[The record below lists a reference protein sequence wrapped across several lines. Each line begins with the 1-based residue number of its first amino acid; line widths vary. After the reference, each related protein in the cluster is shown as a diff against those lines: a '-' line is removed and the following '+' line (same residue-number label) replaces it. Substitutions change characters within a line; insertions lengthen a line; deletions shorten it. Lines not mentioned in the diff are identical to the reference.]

1 MRQAIQGFV
10 DIVVR
15 NKELLAAC
23 NGDAPHGQWLAVDLD
38 GTLAQYH
45 GWVSEEHIGEPV
57 VSIVAAINARRAAGW
72 KVAIFT
78 ARVSGDAGEAY
89 RAEAAIWKW
98 LDFYNIKVEGITCTK
113 HKHFSEFWDDRAR
126 QVVFNKG
133 HIVECKMPYDAEEFV
148 PSAGEKQVKQDVL
161 QEELNHVNLEVGCS
175 LDVQVGGNHYK
186 DMVIQPAEYCEYNN
200 IPALE
205 AGVIKY
211 VSRHMNK
218 NGVQDLEKA
227 KDLINMIIEMRYE
240 PTGLNHL
247 AARINSKRHNKFEG
261 K

>member
-1 MRQAIQGFV
+1 VKGIMDKVIQ
-10 DIVVR
+10 R
-15 NKELLAAC
+15 HK
-23 NGDAPHGQWLAVDLD
+23 D
-38 GTLAQYH
+38 GW
-45 GWVSEEHIGEPV
+45 GI
-57 VSIVAAINARRAAGW
+57 
-72 KVAIFT
+72 AIFT
-78 ARVSGDAGEAY
+78 ARVSAPHEAE
-89 RAEAAIWKW
+89 RAEKAIWHW
-98 LDFYNIKVEGITCTK
+98 LEKYELANFISGITCIK
-113 HKHFSEFWDDRAR
+113 HKHFVEFWDDRAR

-133 HIVECKMPYDAEEFV
+133 LFV
-148 PSAGEKQVKQDVL
+148 Q
-161 QEELNHVNLEVGCS
+161 ELNHDHIRSPDVSHSDKCVDPRACYEYVPVVNDVDPVDDSRPGKIYRRTGVAEGATVGCS
-175 LDVQVGGNHYK
+175 LDTQVGGSHYK

-205 AGVIKY
+205 SAVIKY
-211 VSRHMNK
+211 VSRHQSK